1 MCYPILV
8 NNIIHRKGMKNMARG
23 RKNYTLEEQLDK
35 ITVEINNME
44 SSLAELKA
52 AKKEI
57 EKEIKAKRLEELNT
71 LIEASGMSFDEVK
84 ELLKKD

>member
-1 MCYPILV
+1 
-8 NNIIHRKGMKNMARG
+8 MARG

-35 ITVEINNME
+35 ITAEINNME

>member
-1 MCYPILV
+1 
-8 NNIIHRKGMKNMARG
+8 MKNMARG

>member
-1 MCYPILV
+1 
-8 NNIIHRKGMKNMARG
+8 MARG

-35 ITVEINNME
+35 ITAEINNME
-44 SSLAELKA
+44 SSLTELKA

-57 EKEIKAKRLEELNT
+57 EKEIKTKRLEELND
-71 LIEASGMSFDEVK
+71 LIEANGMTFDEVK

>member
-1 MCYPILV
+1 
-8 NNIIHRKGMKNMARG
+8 MARG

-35 ITVEINNME
+35 ITAEINNME

-57 EKEIKAKRLEELNT
+57 EKEIKAKRLEELNA
-71 LIEASGMSFDEVK
+71 LIEASGMSFNEVK

>member
-1 MCYPILV
+1 
-8 NNIIHRKGMKNMARG
+8 MARG

-35 ITVEINNME
+35 ITAEINNME
-44 SSLAELKA
+44 SSLAELNA

-57 EKEIKAKRLEELNT
+57 EKEIKAKRLEELNA
-71 LIEASGMSFDEVK
+71 LIEASGMSFNEVK